1 MKAQLETPILYLM
14 FNRPDLVIQTFPQ
27 IKAQQPKQL
36 FIGAD
41 GPRTGNENDQVKC
54 AECRDWVMSQIDW
67 DCEVQT
73 LFREENLGCGLG
85 VSTAIS
91 WFFGRVESGIIL
103 EDDIV
108 PSSHFFNLS
117 EQILEEYKDNKN
129 VMHFGGVNFLKSNS
143 HNADF
148 YFSNICAVW
157 GWATWRDR
165 WAKYNINFFEGR
177 SDHDFDQLFKR
188 LNFNSAEKKFWN
200 GIRLEV
206 QNHQVDTWDYSWQ
219 FSIWL
224 NDGVSI
230 VPLENLVKNIGSG
243 LDATHTATVPT
254 LNLPTEGY
262 RLTGKWPKK
271 VEVNRN
277 KDTELIRF
285 IRGKD
290 INKFALLKRVVKRI
304 ARI

>member
-1 MKAQLETPILYLM
+1 
-14 FNRPDLVIQTFPQ
+14 
-27 IKAQQPKQL
+27 L
-36 FIGAD
+36 FIAAD
-41 GPRTGNENDQVKC
+41 GPRPEFESDRLKCEECIHFVLNE
-54 AECRDWVMSQIDW
+54 ITW

-73 LFREENLGCGLG
+73 LFREENLGCKFGP
-85 VSTAIS
+85 STAIT
-91 WFFGRVESGIIL
+91 WFFEKVELGIIL

-108 PSSHFFNLS
+108 PSSYFFNLS
-117 EQILEEYKDNKN
+117 EQILEKYRDNKK

-143 HNADF
+143 NNADF
-148 YFSNICAVW
+148 YFSKICHGW
-157 GWATWRDR
+157 GWATWKDR
-165 WAKYNINFFEGR
+165 WEKYNINFFEGM
-177 SDHDFDQLFKR
+177 SETDFDELFKQ
-188 LNFNSAEKKFWN
+188 LNFNNAEKKFWN

-206 QNHQVDTWDYSWQ
+206 QNGLDAWDYSWQ
-219 FSIWL
+219 FTIWL

-230 VPLENLVKNIGSG
+230 VPLENLVKNIGTG
-243 LDATHTATVPT
+243 FDATHTATVPT